1 MDSLPRKKRL
11 FSPKTEVRTGL
22 LVFSSFPSEIIGDVP
37 GFHTDQERR
46 AHVRRVLQQREE
58 LTRAAGHR
66 RMILQISLLD
76 ELIARGRSERKKARS
91 ILRREQKEAQD
102 RANYEAWRLAHP
114 PPPPTLRI
122 VHRRGKCTA
131 RQEPLEE
138 DDLYLDDARP
148 GDISL
153 PELEHTCRLCLNAKS
168 HPVKLSCGHS
178 ACFVCVRLLL
188 ETQWGCDECGQVVT
202 RRPQLDVEE
211 VATIERAYPG
221 WDQSKIAFGW
231 EGLSF
236 PAARR

>member
-11 FSPKTEVRTGL
+11 FSPKAEVRTGL

-76 ELIARGRSERKKARS
+76 ELIARGRSEREKARS

-102 RANYEAWRLAHP
+102 PRELRGMATCA
-114 PPPPTLRI
+114 PT
-122 VHRRGKCTA
+122 A
-131 RQEPLEE
+131 APNPSNQPLEE

-221 WDQSKIAFGW
+221 WDQSKIVLG
-231 EGLSF
+231 G
-236 PAARR
+236 RV